1 MLKIFFKRKT
11 PQYVYVIVEQSMYKK
26 GVYKG
31 IFFHEKEI
39 YQELSKKFPA
49 KIKDFKEVSA
59 RIVSDKNAFKVF
71 SYPGKTEVMLVKIL
85 RYEIPERSK
94 KEKWRNGD

>member
-1 MLKIFFKRKT
+1 MK
-11 PQYVYVIVEQSMYKK
+11 
-26 GVYKG
+26 
-31 IFFHEKEI
+31 
-39 YQELSKKFPA
+39 
-49 KIKDFKEVSA
+49 KIKDFKEVST

-94 KEKWRNGD
+94 KEK